1 MWTLTNANTMV
12 EVCEERLNAVVDIRS
27 WRAVELGL
35 AFRLLMPLGR
45 IGRGGCRRV
54 GAWLDG
60 GLPKTIQIIAQKSG
74 ATQRAAPTPY
84 TKTASGFG
92 IIHGKFRKVD

>member
-1 MWTLTNANTMV
+1 VAAV
-12 EVCEERLNAVVDIRS
+12 AVVD
-27 WRAVELGL
+27 LDG
-35 AFRLLMPLGR
+35 
-45 IGRGGCRRV
+45 
-54 GAWLDG
+54 DG